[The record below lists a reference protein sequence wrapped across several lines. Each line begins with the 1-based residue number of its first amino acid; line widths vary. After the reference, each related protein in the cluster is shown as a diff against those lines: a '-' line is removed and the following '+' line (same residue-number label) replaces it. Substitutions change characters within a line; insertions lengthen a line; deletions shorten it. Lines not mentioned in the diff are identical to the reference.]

1 MRHEEYYEE
10 EYYEEEYY
18 EQTDER
24 CSYERRW
31 WDCSFYEEARFL

>member
-18 EQTDER
+18 EETDER
-24 CSYERRW
+24 CEYERRW
-31 WDCSFYEEARFL
+31 